1 MAGPASQRIAPGAE
15 LKGGG
20 GLLSKACG
28 VGGESEFRGQ
38 DRDHLGSLRDR
49 GPASVPLAQVGPEG
63 RAEGL
68 AFVGSRCRA

>member
-1 MAGPASQRIAPGAE
+1 MAGQASLRTAPGAE

-28 VGGESEFRGQ
+28 VGGEGEFTGQ

-49 GPASVPLAQVGPEG
+49 GQASVPLAQVGPEG
-63 RAEGL
+63 RAKRL
-68 AFVGSRCRA
+68 AFVDSR